1 MVIISRAAE
10 KPGTLYKITGES
22 SKPERVFEM
31 QPIQCASS
39 LNGVIMEWWISEI
52 GAYKLHYYESGR
64 DISITEYFI
73 VFGGDTVED
82 GLYAAQDDI
91 SGIINY
97 LRKLRRDKAERKW
110 EKDYRKLLRE
120 ERAKTKQLLERNKML
135 QDKLRLAEV
144 IISDQRRAIKKLGG
158 DIE

>member
-110 EKDYRKLLRE
+110 EKRLQKITQGGTRE
-120 ERAKTKQLLERNKML
+120 DKTV
-135 QDKLRLAEV
+135 A
-144 IISDQRRAIKKLGG
+144 
-158 DIE
+158 